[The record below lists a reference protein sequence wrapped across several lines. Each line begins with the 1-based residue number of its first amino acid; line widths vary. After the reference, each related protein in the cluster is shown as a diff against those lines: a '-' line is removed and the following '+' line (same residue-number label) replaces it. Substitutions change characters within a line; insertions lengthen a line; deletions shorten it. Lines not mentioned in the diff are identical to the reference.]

1 MAFAMDG
8 GRVTSAVAMKM
19 DLLLAKWQSQSA
31 LQECDAGAIGKRL
44 LRSLLL
50 ERQRSVVAI
59 VDSISHQGLMNLAA
73 YPD

>member
-1 MAFAMDG
+1 MAFAMDEE
-8 GRVTSAVAMKM
+8 RVTLAVAMEM
-19 DLLLAKWQSQSA
+19 DILLAKWQSQSA

-59 VDSISHQGLMNLAA
+59 VDSISHQGLMHLAA